1 MSETESYHVVRGRNH
16 WAVKSDGLIL
26 SAHDTQKQA
35 IKSGKMIA
43 KMTQG
48 ELLIHGRN
56 GKIREKNSFGSDSIS
71 SKG

>member
-1 MSETESYHVVRGRNH
+1 MSEIESYHVVRRRNH
-16 WAVKSDGLIL
+16 WAVRSDGLTL
-26 SAHDTQKQA
+26 SAHDTQRQA

-48 ELLIHGRN
+48 ELSIHGRN